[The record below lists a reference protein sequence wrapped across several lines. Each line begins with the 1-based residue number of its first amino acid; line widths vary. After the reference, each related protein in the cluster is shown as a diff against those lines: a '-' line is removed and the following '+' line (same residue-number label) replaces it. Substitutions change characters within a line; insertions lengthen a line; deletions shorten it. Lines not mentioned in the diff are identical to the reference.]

1 MDRAVSCAALRARQR
16 AAEFGRN
23 ARGSVAVESAIVVPA
38 FLLFIFTLIETSV
51 LCWTQV
57 SLQFSVESAARCAA
71 VNSTTCGSTSAV
83 QTYAAGQMFGLSVPS
98 SDFTV
103 TQPSCGHKVVATY
116 PFNFGLP
123 FVYSKT
129 INLAAQSCHP

>member
-1 MDRAVSCAALRARQR
+1 MNCAVSCAGRR
-16 AAEFGRN
+16 AAIFRQDG
-23 ARGSVAVESAIVVPA
+23 RGSISVESAIVVPA
-38 FLLFIFTLIETSV
+38 FLLFIFTIIEASV

-71 VNSTTCGSTSAV
+71 VNSTTCGTSTAV
-83 QTYAAGQMFGLSVPS
+83 KTYAAGQMFGLSVPS

-123 FVYSKT
+123 FVYSQT